1 VSSRRVCGSNVE
13 LAEEEDGPV
22 AAESDSLAVDF
33 LFGVV
38 DVGFS
43 CLIGIIVGV
52 VG

>member
-1 VSSRRVCGSNVE
+1 MSSRRVCGSNVG

-22 AAESDSLAVDF
+22 AVESGSLAVNF

-43 CLIGIIVGV
+43 CLIGITVGV